1 MKVLN
6 LQCEHQHGFEG
17 WFASEDDAQRQL
29 AEGLVECPMCGSS
42 AVRRL
47 PSAPRLNLSGATSRR
62 AQHTPAEDMRAAD
75 APRGDAK
82 PAEPAARGLV
92 PAAQTRAPT
101 AWLPSEDPSRRELET
116 AWLAL
121 ARELVARTD
130 DVGNRFAEEARRI
143 HYGEAP
149 ERGIRGQAT
158 PEETREL
165 LEEGVPVM
173 PLPMPAALKGP
184 VH

>member
-29 AEGLVECPMCGSS
+29 AASMVECPLCASQTIQ
-42 AVRRL
+42 RL
-47 PSAPRLNLSGATSRR
+47 PSAPRLNLSGATARS
-62 AQHTPAEDMRAAD
+62 AQHEEPAPAD
-75 APRGDAK
+75 AAVSPGR
-82 PAEPAARGLV
+82 EMV
-92 PAAQTRAPT
+92 PAAQQAESA
-101 AWLPSEDPSRRELET
+101 AWVPARDPSRRSLES

-121 ARELVARTD
+121 ARELMARTE
-130 DVGNRFAEEARRI
+130 DVGSAFAEEARRI
-143 HYGEAP
+143 HHGEAP

-158 PEETREL
+158 REETLEL
-165 LEEGVPVM
+165 LEEGVPVL
-173 PLPMPAALKGP
+173 PLPLPAALKGT